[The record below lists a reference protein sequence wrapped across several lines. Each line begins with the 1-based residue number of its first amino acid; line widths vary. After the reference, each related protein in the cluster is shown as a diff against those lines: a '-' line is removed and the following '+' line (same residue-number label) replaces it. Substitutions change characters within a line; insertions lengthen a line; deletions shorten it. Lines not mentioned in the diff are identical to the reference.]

1 MKDWFTV
8 EPDVIRL
15 MNKHFTHG
23 RGGQRIQYIT
33 RHHLAGIGTTNDV
46 WNWWQTRQASAH
58 YVVENSGRIGQLV
71 WDRDTAWSN
80 ANPLSNQRSIAIE
93 HSNSTGRLHG
103 SDNFP
108 SWQINDTVIREG
120 ARLAGALCW
129 FYKLGRP
136 NFGTNIRDHRQFY
149 GTSCPH
155 HLAAGGRYH
164 ATWMRIA
171 QEHYD
176 WMVANPG
183 GQPPKQESKDV
194 LDMDEARL
202 REIIR
207 EETFR
212 VSRDYVGPGLSDT
225 KDIRQQLTG
234 GRDMIPGDLKA
245 SYPGWDIKR
254 LVESAREKKFQ
265 GLTVTEMCAVA
276 IGGTDD
282 DLAAA
287 RAAANPKES

>member
-1 MKDWFTV
+1 MKNWFTV
-8 EPDVIRL
+8 EPDVIRI
-15 MNKHFTHG
+15 MNKHYSPG
-23 RGGQRIQYIT
+23 RGGQKIEYIT
-33 RHHLAGIGTTNDV
+33 RHHLAGIGTTEDV
-46 WNWWQTRQASAH
+46 WGWWQTRQASAH

-80 ANPLSNQRSIAIE
+80 ANALSNQRSIAIE
-93 HSNSTGRLHG
+93 HSNSTGKING

-120 ARLAGALCW
+120 ARLAAALCW

-136 NFGTNIRDHRQFY
+136 VFGKNIRDHRQFY

-164 ATWMRIA
+164 DTWMRIA

-183 GQPPKQESKDV
+183 GQPPKQEAKDV

-234 GRDMIPGDLKA
+234 GRDLIPGDLAA
-245 SYPGWDIKR
+245 SFPGWDLATLIQNVRDKGHN
-254 LVESAREKKFQ
+254 
-265 GLTVTEMCAVA
+265 GLTVVDMMAVLLA
-276 IGGTDD
+276 GDD
-282 DLAAA
+282 NDIAAVR
-287 RAAANPKES
+287 RAAGTEK